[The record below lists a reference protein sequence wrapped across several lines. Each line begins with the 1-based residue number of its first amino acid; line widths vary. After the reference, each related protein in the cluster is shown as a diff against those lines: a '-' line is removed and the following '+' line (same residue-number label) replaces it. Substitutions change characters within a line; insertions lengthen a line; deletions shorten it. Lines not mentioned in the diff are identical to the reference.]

1 MKYTLYIRII
11 FIITLALFSSQSWG
25 ADCKIMEGNW
35 EGIAGSK
42 DIPKF
47 LIKFKVLIQ
56 SGEMTIQNFI
66 YTIDGTQ
73 TGPFNLNAK
82 CSRNGYQVKM
92 ILNWPEVIDTEILN
106 LSQDYMSYEGTW
118 SNTGGSEGFTS
129 MKRISALPDRTST
142 AEDARSCVVKKDSFT
157 NPTYN
162 LQNICKDAINLKYT
176 FTRSKPFAG
185 TYVTLQPNQET
196 FETANKDEKYKFMA
210 CIFPEVPSAINGKC
224 K

>member
-1 MKYTLYIRII
+1 MI
-11 FIITLALFSSQSWG
+11 FIISLGLFSSQSWA

-35 EGIAGSK
+35 EGISGSK
-42 DIPKF
+42 DIPKY
-47 LIKFKVLIQ
+47 LVKFTVLIQ
-56 SGEMTIQNFI
+56 NGKMTIQNLIFI
-66 YTIDGTQ
+66 IDGSQ
-73 TGPFNLNAK
+73 DGPHNINAK
-82 CSRNGYQVKM
+82 CSRNGNQVKM
-92 ILNWPEVIDTEILN
+92 ILNFPQVIDTEILN

-129 MKRISALPDRTST
+129 MKRISALPDTTST
-142 AEDARSCVVKKDSFT
+142 HEDARSCVVKKDSST
-157 NPTYN
+157 NPTYT